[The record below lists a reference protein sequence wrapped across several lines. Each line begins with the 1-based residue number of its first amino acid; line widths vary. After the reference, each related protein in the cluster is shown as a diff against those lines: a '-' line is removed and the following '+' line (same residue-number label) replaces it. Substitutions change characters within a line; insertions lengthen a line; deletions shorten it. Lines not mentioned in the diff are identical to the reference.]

1 MMKKHLIAAAFAAL
15 ISTGPVNAQSA
26 DGFLRAAADVP
37 QMPALEEVASTAVV
51 FDTPGGRIIDV
62 VLEGD
67 STEPEVIAFY
77 RQSLTALGWAEVPA
91 PEMAIGPHATE
102 PSVAFE
108 NEWERLSLAFE
119 DLHRGLMNVRV
130 SITPLSGDLPVAVQP
145 AN

>member
-1 MMKKHLIAAAFAAL
+1 MMKQHLLAAALAAL
-15 ISTGPVNAQSA
+15 LTTTPAWA
-26 DGFLRAAADVP
+26 DGFLRAASDVP
-37 QMPALEEVASTAVV
+37 QMPTLEEVASTAVV

-67 STEPEVIAFY
+67 STEPDVIAFY

-91 PEMAIGPHATE
+91 PDTAIGPHATR
-102 PSVAFE
+102 PSIAFE
-108 NEWERLSLAFE
+108 NEWERLTLAFE

-130 SITPLSGDLPVAVQP
+130 SITPLSGDLPATAQP